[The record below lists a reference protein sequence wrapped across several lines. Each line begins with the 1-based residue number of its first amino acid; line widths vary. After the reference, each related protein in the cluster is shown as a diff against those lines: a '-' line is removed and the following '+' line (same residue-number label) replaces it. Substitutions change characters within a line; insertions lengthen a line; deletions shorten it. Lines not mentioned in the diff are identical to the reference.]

1 MWFRQETSV
10 LAGPLATLAL
20 LSSCVPLAR
29 SEPAGTRVTMAVP
42 DPDRRLLHRLDLD
55 ASWRDGAA
63 ATAAQASPEGAAPAF
78 VASAGAD
85 DSERAQR
92 CLSAA
97 VYYEAR
103 SEPVDGQRAVAQVVL
118 NRVRDRAFPASVC
131 GVVYQHSRAGCQ
143 FTFAC
148 DGSTVRPVEPV
159 AWRRAEEV
167 AAGALAGGVY
177 APVGAAT
184 HYHAAYVSPWWA
196 PSLFRIGAVGSHVFY
211 RWRDHLA
218 DTLSFRQRY
227 AGEEPAG
234 NLASPVTIAATGGSN
249 EAGVAVHRL
258 GEEAAANT
266 AIVAVP
272 DDAPHPGFGVRVHR
286 GEAAAFGVS
295 VSRGNAG
302 PAPASEATMS
312 S

>member
-1 MWFRQETSV
+1 MWITRHDMRV
-10 LAGPLATLAL
+10 LAGPLAMLVL

-29 SEPAGTRVTMAVP
+29 SEPAGARLTVAVP

-55 ASWRDGAA
+55 ASLRDGAPM
-63 ATAAQASPEGAAPAF
+63 TAAQASPEGAAPAF
-78 VASAGAD
+78 VASASID
-85 DSERAQR
+85 DAERAQQ

-148 DGSTVRPVEPV
+148 DGSTARPVEPI
-159 AWRRAEEV
+159 AWRRAEEI
-167 AAGALAGGVY
+167 AAGALAGSVY

-196 PSLFRIGAVGSHVFY
+196 PSLSRIGAVGSHIFY
-211 RWRDHLA
+211 RWRDRLA
-218 DTLSFRQRY
+218 DTLTFRQRY
-227 AGEEPAG
+227 AGGEPA
-234 NLASPVTIAATGGSN
+234 ASFTPAPSIAATGGSTD
-249 EAGVAVHRL
+249 EAGVAVHRSGDEPAL
-258 GEEAAANT
+258 AEASPAEA
-266 AIVAVP
+266 
-272 DDAPHPGFGVRVHR
+272 HGFGVRVHR
-286 GEAAAFGVS
+286 GDGATFGVAI
-295 VSRGNAG
+295 SRGNG
-302 PAPASEATMS
+302 GLAPADETATAS
-312 S
+312 

>member
-1 MWFRQETSV
+1 MAV
-10 LAGPLATLAL
+10 LALV
-20 LSSCVPLAR
+20 SSCVPLAR
-29 SEPAGTRVTMAVP
+29 SEPAGARVTVAVP

-55 ASWRDGAA
+55 TSLRDGAP
-63 ATAAQASPEGAAPAF
+63 TAAQASPEGAAPAF
-78 VASAGAD
+78 VASASAD
-85 DSERAQR
+85 DTRRAQQ

-103 SEPVDGQRAVAQVVL
+103 SEPADGQRAVAQVVL

-148 DGSTVRPVEPV
+148 DGSTARPVEPV

-167 AAGALAGGVY
+167 ATGALAGSVY

-196 PSLFRIGAVGSHVFY
+196 TSLFRIGAVGSHVFY

-227 AGEEPAG
+227 AGEEPAAA
-234 NLASPVTIAATGGSN
+234 LTAPVTIAATGGGSD
-249 EAGVAVHRL
+249 EAGVAVHRS
-258 GEEAAANT
+258 GDEPAVA
-266 AIVAVP
+266 AVP
-272 DDAPHPGFGVRVHR
+272 DDAPHPAEFGVRVHR

-295 VSRGNAG
+295 ISRGAGAAVSRLDEGA
-302 PAPASEATMS
+302 ATS
-312 S
+312 